1 MKTILEQTYEA
12 WNKGII
18 EFEDYLRQI
27 IVLNSA
33 LKGCSHS
40 LDGNAKRKQE
50 EEAEKKAFMDDLE
63 ERL

>member
-1 MKTILEQTYEA
+1 MNKILEQTYEA

-27 IVLNSA
+27 IVLNH
-33 LKGCSHS
+33 K
-40 LDGNAKRKQE
+40 KKQE
-50 EEAEKKAFMDDLE
+50 EEAEKKAFMDDFMSDLE

>member
-1 MKTILEQTYEA
+1 MNKILEQSYEA

-27 IVLNSA
+27 IIL
-33 LKGCSHS
+33 
-40 LDGNAKRKQE
+40 NAKRKQE
-50 EEAEKKAFMDDLE
+50 EEAEKKAFIEDLE